1 MADYIIGATLAQ
13 PNPTPLKTVE
23 MPGSFNAEWVSQ
35 EDANSNSGLAA
46 VRRCLGEG
54 AETLNS
60 LNSLRAKPNP
70 LETVAR
76 NHANIENLVNQAT
89 GKLSRNHDDAARAL
103 TNAET
108 ELTAKVATA
117 ANLKPDAYAAEI
129 RASFKAM
136 KLQDRQAALSQ
147 AVEDQNR
154 QVLSAV
160 MDAPEIVTGIPAQ
173 LTIALREKFNRDV
186 APFEM
191 QQLDKLKE
199 ASNQLTKYFG
209 DIYATIPK
217 FYAGLETAKGK
228 EANELAAKLSAAFS
242 EKAA

>member
-1 MADYIIGATLAQ
+1 MEYYLNTTTAQ
-13 PNPTPLKTVE
+13 PNPTPLKPVGL
-23 MPGSFNAEWVSQ
+23 PDSFNCEWVSQ

-46 VRRCLGEG
+46 VRRVLGEG

-60 LNSLRAKPNP
+60 LNTLRAKPNP

-89 GKLSRNHDDAARAL
+89 GKLSRNHDEAMRAL
-103 TNAET
+103 TNAES

-117 ANLKPDAYAAEI
+117 ANLKPDPYAAEI

-173 LTIALREKFNRDV
+173 HTIALREKFNRDV

-191 QQLDKLKE
+191 AQLDKLKD
-199 ASNQLTKYFG
+199 ASKHLTKYFG
-209 DIYATIPK
+209 DIYSTVPK
-217 FYAGLETAKGK
+217 FYAGLQTAKGK
-228 EANELAAKLSAAFS
+228 EANELAARLAEAFS